1 MNSFSVASGKDSQVD
16 AFKGVFGHFGHC
28 FSAFVEGN
36 EWVTEVMKRK
46 RSRDEQTC
54 KIFNVLVLFLE
65 SVSLNMSPI
74 VFLIH

>member
-16 AFKGVFGHFGHC
+16 AFKGVFGHC